1 MALATTA
8 RQALWYINRLSQLG
22 FTIPVELKADNT
34 SSINVAENPVKNLKT
49 KHIDVSYHFTREHL
63 ICKSFTL
70 NYVPTSKNLADIM
83 TKGLPSVLQ
92 QRHTQGLGLTE

>member
-1 MALATTA
+1 MVLATTA
-8 RQALWYINRLSQLG
+8 QLALWYINGLSQLG

-34 SSINVAENPVKNLKT
+34 SSINVDENPINNPKT
-49 KHIDVSYHFTREHL
+49 KHIKVSYHFTREHL

-70 NYVPTSKNLADIM
+70 SYVPTSENLTDIM
-83 TKGLPSVLQ
+83 TKGLPSVLH